1 MRLSPGARRWRV
13 LLNWAG
19 PVEPSSARGGGTE
32 RLPPPHTLLPP
43 AQPSRIPKQRRL
55 QAPAASQLPAAERPA
70 AGATARDLAR
80 RGCPSHL
87 LRAAGK
93 YRRAGVTREGLEGK
107 GSGSWG
113 DRAREKCKLNF
124 GILCL
129 VCTPRGIQSISHP
142 STWSWGTVGAK
153 AGAPGRFAHWLMLAG
168 H

>member
-1 MRLSPGARRWRV
+1 MRLSPGAQRWQV

-43 AQPSRIPKQRRL
+43 AQPSRIPEQRRL
-55 QAPAASQLPAAERPA
+55 QAPAASQLRAAERPA
-70 AGATARDLAR
+70 AGATVRDLAR
-80 RGCPSHL
+80 RRPHL

-93 YRRAGVTREGLEGK
+93 YRRAGVTREGMEGK

-113 DRAREKCKLNF
+113 DRVRGKCKLNF
-124 GILCL
+124 AILCL
-129 VCTPRGIQSISHP
+129 VCTCPGGFQSRSHP
-142 STWSWGTVGAK
+142 STWSWGTVGVK